1 MLYGF
6 SLDVKEQIR
15 QTINIVD
22 LIGEYVQLTPR
33 GRVYVGL
40 CPWHDDSKPSL
51 QVDPERQTFRCWVC
65 ADGGDIFSFMMKME
79 NVSFPEAMQML
90 AERAGVEL
98 PKTPKRHS
106 QHFDGDFSSVRGFRK
121 NSNQHGDASTESA
134 AGVSESADY
143 STFSGKKKLH
153 ESAKWA
159 ELEYHNYF
167 KSLPETHPARV
178 YLSERGITPENVDKF
193 QIGFAPD
200 EWNWLERRASRKSGL
215 LKDLNTT
222 GYLGY
227 SEERKSYYERFRGR
241 LLFPIHDAQGRSVG
255 IGGRVIPGVP
265 TANES
270 AKYLNTPETPLFSKH
285 RLLYGL
291 DLARNTIQKK
301 KRVLVMEG
309 YTDTIIAHQYGFT
322 ESVAVLGTA
331 LGLDHIRIL
340 NRLANTIYLV
350 LDGDE
355 AGKKRAAQVLELFVA
370 EKVDV
375 QILTLPENND
385 PAEYLAEF
393 GAEKFEDLLQNHT
406 NDALTHAFNLYTSK
420 IEFNNIH
427 QSEQALD
434 KLLGLIA
441 SGSTHGQEKDFGL
454 LTFREEKMLQQLS
467 FSFSISEEFIRRR
480 LKEIRSQAQRAAFMR
495 ESWQQRRE
503 EQEKVTQGILP
514 ENMEQG
520 KKSNS
525 LLIADESEAYMD
537 DEYAMYDVSF
547 DPSEFGVTETGQ
559 NKTNLPITRPR
570 FSENDTE
577 DEPEIDYTAEPSL
590 LTRELFEQYADEVD
604 WRIFGRMNAWEKEI
618 AEILLKWPHLIS
630 AVRGY
635 TTPERFLFV
644 PARELFL
651 RMCEMADEEMEPSFE
666 RVLNSFESKSMKSWI
681 VQLDAESVWHHER
694 KTEEQVLLIIE
705 QIMANSNKFY
715 TDSRRP
721 QDMSLFHSASLN
733 RDQKLDLLDQLWLEK
748 KSTNAQIFG
757 QSKNTQD
764 L

>member
-22 LIGEYVQLTPR
+22 LIGEYVQLTPK

-98 PKTPKRHS
+98 PKLPKRHS
-106 QHFDGDFSSVRGFRK
+106 RHFDGGFSSVHGFLKK
-121 NSNQHGDASTESA
+121 NSHGETDTES
-134 AGVSESADY
+134 SESADY

-153 ESAKWA
+153 EASQWA

-167 KSLPETHPARV
+167 KSLPETHPAQV
-178 YLSERGITPENVDKF
+178 YLLERGITPENVNKF

-215 LKDLNTT
+215 VKDLHTT

-255 IGGRVIPGVP
+255 IGGRVIPGIP
-265 TANES
+265 TSNES

-291 DLARNTIQKK
+291 DLARSTIQKK

-355 AGKKRAAQVLELFVA
+355 AGQKRAAQVLELFVA

-375 QILTLPENND
+375 QILTLPENKD

-406 NDALTHAFNLYTSK
+406 NDALTHAFKLYTSG
-420 IEFNNIH
+420 IEFSNIH
-427 QSEQALD
+427 QSELALD

-441 SGSTHGQEKDFGL
+441 SGLIHGQEKDFGL
-454 LTFREEKMLQQLS
+454 LTYREERMLQQLS
-467 FSFSISEEFIRRR
+467 TSFSISEDFIRRR
-480 LKEIRSQAQRAAFMR
+480 LKEIRSKAQRTAFMR

-503 EQEKVTQGILP
+503 EQEKIQQNILP
-514 ENMEQG
+514 EAEQG
-520 KKSNS
+520 TERKSITN
-525 LLIADESEAYMD
+525 INVDESEAYVD
-537 DEYAMYDVSF
+537 NEDSMYDYSF
-547 DPSEFGVTETGQ
+547 NPGEFSNSTIIQNGKFGQ
-559 NKTNLPITRPR
+559 IAESNNE
-570 FSENDTE
+570 EN
-577 DEPEIDYTAEPSL
+577 EPEIDYTAEPNL
-590 LTRELFEQYADEVD
+590 LTREIFDDYADRID
-604 WRIFGRMNAWEKEI
+604 WQIFGRMNAWEKEI
-618 AEILLKWPHLIS
+618 TEILLKWPNLIS
-630 AVRGY
+630 AIRGY

-651 RMCEMADEEMEPSFE
+651 RMCEMADEEIEPSFE
-666 RVLNSFESKSMKSWI
+666 RVLNSFESRSMKSWI
-681 VQLDAESVWHHER
+681 VQLDAESVWHQEK

-715 TDSRRP
+715 TDSRKP
-721 QDMSLFHSASLN
+721 QDLSLFHSTNLN
-733 RDQKLDLLDQLWLEK
+733 RDQKLDLLDQLWMEK
-748 KSTNAQIFG
+748 KSTNASI
-757 QSKNTQD
+757 SSPNHNTPNLQ
-764 L
+764 